1 MIEGPRIDLVNNEID
16 RLLARIEAL
25 ESENGAMLV
34 DLTALA
40 MFFVDACDICKHNV
54 SRSPCENYDYDCA
67 LCNAVGCV
75 CAACRNSDR
84 FEWCGMRAKTERR
97 AEERRNES

>member
-1 MIEGPRIDLVNNEID
+1 MNYTQKTYIANNEID

-25 ESENGAMLV
+25 ESENGELLV
-34 DLTALA
+34 DLTSLA
-40 MFFVDACDICKHNV
+40 MSFADACDICKHNLT
-54 SRSPCENYDYDCA
+54 RSPCENYDYDCA

-84 FEWCGMRAKTERR
+84 FEWCGMRAPRLSAVQKK
-97 AEERRNES
+97 